1 VVYCKKLIIGGHT
14 HEAHQDSRYQESL
27 QVRKERR
34 LRRMPDFLPV
44 RMQDQLRYRKPE
56 VRKQGKVIAKQNAA
70 SLRAAFFFD
79 FYIVL
84 ETKP

>member
-1 VVYCKKLIIGGHT
+1 
-14 HEAHQDSRYQESL
+14 
-27 QVRKERR
+27 
-34 LRRMPDFLPV
+34 MPDFLPV